1 MTTIVTTTNTVVP
14 VSTAPGATINVSQST
29 ASATISVGPAGP
41 QGPVAPK
48 TLTVLEP
55 FAGDSY
61 TLLYNAQAK
70 TISSVSVVLLG
81 SGGPS
86 ITYNIKKGA
95 DRTAAGTNVVATNTV
110 STVGTVSSAT
120 IADASVGS
128 GQFLWVN
135 ITATTGVVSEFHLTI
150 NYGA

>member
-1 MTTIVTTTNTVVP
+1 MSTIVTTTETVLP
-14 VSTAPGATINVSQST
+14 VSTSPGAAISVSQSSVST
-29 ASATISVGPAGP
+29 TISAGAPGP

-61 TLLYNAQAK
+61 TLLYNAETK

-95 DRTAAGTNVVATNTV
+95 DRTDAGTNVVATNTV
-110 STVGTVSSAT
+110 TTVGTVSSAT
-120 IADASVGS
+120 VVDNTIASD
-128 GQFLWVN
+128 QFLWIN
-135 ITATTGVVSEFHLTI
+135 ITATSGVVSEFHLTI
-150 NYGA
+150 NYGT

>member
-14 VSTAPGATINVSQST
+14 VSVPGSGIT
-29 ASATISVGPAGP
+29 TISVATAGP

-61 TLLYNAQAK
+61 TLLYNAEAK

-95 DRTAAGTNVVATNTV
+95 DRTAAGTDVVATNTV
-110 STVGTVSSAT
+110 STIGTAFSAT
-120 IADASVGS
+120 IADGSVGS

-135 ITATTGVVSEFHLTI
+135 ITATTGAVSEFHLTL
-150 NYGA
+150 NYGS